1 MHFLGKEDLDNKT
14 FLDIGCG
21 SGIHSLAA
29 FLSGAKLI
37 VSFDYDPQ
45 SVAATRILHRKAGEP
60 KNWKIMQRSVLDEE
74 FLRTLGHFDFVYS
87 WGVLHHTGQMCVGNK
102 KYQNRTR
109 RKRCHRA
116 HCTEVFV
123 DPTPQDWLRIKKDYN
138 QAEAQKTNN
147 GLNYALN
154 ATIRPT
160 LSYDY
165 LY

>member
-1 MHFLGKEDLDNKT
+1 MAHFAFLGKEDLDNKT

-60 KNWKIMQRSVLDEE
+60 KNWKIMQGSVLDEE

-87 WGVLHHTGQMCVGNK
+87 WGVLHHTGQMW
-102 KYQNRTR
+102 Q
-109 RKRCHRA
+109 A
-116 HCTEVFV
+116 
-123 DPTPQDWLRIKKDYN
+123 IKKIP
-138 QAEAQKTNN
+138 K
-147 GLNYALN
+147 
-154 ATIRPT
+154 
-160 LSYDY
+160 SY
-165 LY
+165 